1 MHEIRVAAVSTRN
14 WIGEPKKSLAGMAR
28 WARRVS
34 EKGAELVVFP
44 ELGVNGYVH
53 HEGVWDLAE
62 PVPGP
67 STENLVRLAGDLGLT
82 ICYGI
87 LERDADIVF
96 NTQVLVNGD
105 GVIGKQRKIHMPGPE
120 YLYWR
125 GGSEVCVFDLGKIRV
140 GIMICYDSL
149 FSELARTLY
158 LKGAEVLIMPFAY
171 NTGPRSRFPEDE
183 ITGLCYRTTC
193 YLNGCYGIVC
203 NNAGSRRKSRWEAK
217 GTRFPGWAGILGPQ
231 GDVVAFTREPGNGES
246 MSVTD
251 LDPEKLKE
259 RRRSTYFIPRC
270 LRPELYHGHP
280 GVLPCA

>member
-14 WIGEPKKSLAGMAR
+14 WIGEPSKSIAGMSK
-28 WARRVS
+28 WARRAS
-34 EKGAELVVFP
+34 EDGAELVVFP

-53 HEGVWDLAE
+53 HESVWDLAE
-62 PVPGP
+62 PIPGP
-67 STENLVRLAGDLGLT
+67 STDRLIELAGDLGLT

-105 GVIGKQRKIHMPGPE
+105 GIIGKQRKIHMPGPE

-125 GGSEVCVFDLGKIRV
+125 AGSEVRVFDLEKIKV

-158 LKGAEVLIMPFAY
+158 FKGAEVLIMPFAY

-203 NNAGSRRKSRWEAK
+203 NNAGNRRKSKWESK
-217 GTRFPGWAGILGPQ
+217 GARFPGWAGVFGPQ
-231 GDVVAFTREPGNGES
+231 GDVVAFTREPGNGEA
-246 MSVTD
+246 MSVTT

-259 RRRSTYFIPRC
+259 RRRSTYFVPRC
-270 LRPELYHGHP
+270 LRPELYHSQP
-280 GVLPCA
+280 SSFPDL